1 VRTIWTGLHSILADR
16 IEQFI
21 AHKRTLGRR
30 YDVEE
35 KTLRLLDGHL
45 VAQNVEHLSQVT
57 PDFIEAFL
65 ASPCVACLTG
75 WLTKAF
81 SIARLF
87 KRPRGGKPHSGSLL
101 SLI

>member
-1 VRTIWTGLHSILADR
+1 MKTIRTGFHSILADR

-45 VAQNVEHLSQVT
+45 VDQNVEHLSQVT

-65 ASPCVACLTG
+65 ASRP
-75 WLTKAF
+75 
-81 SIARLF
+81 R
-87 KRPRGGKPHSGSLL
+87 KRPRS
-101 SLI
+101 